1 MAELTGRLASAS
13 RRLSTSQKIANIES
27 NTSGKVS
34 GSIFCRIP
42 PKMSVA
48 TRIANMG
55 TKIGRDDCLIAM
67 ISTRQPE

>member
-1 MAELTGRLASAS
+1 MR
-13 RRLSTSQKIANIES
+13 
-27 NTSGKVS
+27 
-34 GSIFCRIP
+34 
-42 PKMSVA
+42 VA